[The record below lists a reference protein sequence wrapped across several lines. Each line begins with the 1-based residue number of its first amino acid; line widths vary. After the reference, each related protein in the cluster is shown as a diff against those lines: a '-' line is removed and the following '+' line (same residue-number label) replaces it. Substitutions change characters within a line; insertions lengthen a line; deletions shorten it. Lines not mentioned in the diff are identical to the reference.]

1 MHTITDCG
9 AYIRVEIQGT
19 ESRVILEAIKAAY
32 ALPDYQSRH
41 SLWVFGPESFR
52 VQMGELLEIAQ
63 FIRKSYSRTS
73 ARTRRAMVVPPGLNA
88 GFARVW
94 SEMATNLPFELK
106 IFHKLKE
113 AESWLQS

>member
-1 MHTITDCG
+1 LHTIKDCG
-9 AYIRVEIQGT
+9 AYIRVDIEGT
-19 ESRVILEAIKAAY
+19 DSRVIIEGIKAAY
-32 ALPDYQSRH
+32 ALPDYQSRY

-73 ARTRRAMVVPPGLNA
+73 ARTRRAMVIPPGLNA

-94 SEMATNLPFELK
+94 SEMVTNLPFDLK
-106 IFHKLKE
+106 IFHELEE
-113 AESWLQS
+113 AEVWLRN